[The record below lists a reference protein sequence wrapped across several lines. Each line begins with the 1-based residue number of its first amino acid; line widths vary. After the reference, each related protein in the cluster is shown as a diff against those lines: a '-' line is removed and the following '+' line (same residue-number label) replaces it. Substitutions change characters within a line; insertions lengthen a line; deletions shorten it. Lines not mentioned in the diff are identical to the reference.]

1 MYEIQHISWDGRT
14 LTICMDDKDS
24 KVSISFDLPAS
35 FRSQDE
41 GDMLGYWS
49 ARSEQNIPVT
59 TVYTI
64 ERSSYLDWFKKNGVT
79 ALGADLQQWL
89 IAGMNQCVEV
99 ICEADEV
106 PSIATA
112 KMSSEQ

>member
-49 ARSEQNIPVT
+49 ARSEQNIPVA